1 MNLGIKGMEAGAA
14 SLISTIHGP
23 LGEFVLPVPEAL
35 GFVGLKVL
43 VPKRGTCLPKDT
55 GRNYKL
61 QQWSGHFG
69 LLIPGTQQVRSGIP
83 VWTGII
89 ELHQ

>member
-14 SLISTIHGP
+14 SLISTIHDP

-43 VPKRGTCLPKDT
+43 VPKWGTCLPKDT
-55 GRNYKL
+55 GRNTSYS
-61 QQWSGHFG
+61 SGQ
-69 LLIPGTQQVRSGIP
+69 GTLDSLFLGPSRLGVGSLYGQG
-83 VWTGII
+83 
-89 ELHQ
+89 